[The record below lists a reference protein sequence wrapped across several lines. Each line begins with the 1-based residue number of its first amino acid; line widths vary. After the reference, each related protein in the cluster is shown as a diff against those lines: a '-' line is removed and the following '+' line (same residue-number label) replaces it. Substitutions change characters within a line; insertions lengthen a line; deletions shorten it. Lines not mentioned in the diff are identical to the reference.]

1 MPFDRKLVKYIL
13 IVINYTF
20 TIMIIIKVIGS
31 RIIFTKKNL
40 QLFCN
45 KYILVTKVFVI
56 SVVTK
61 MFVTKIFKNYST
73 SDKSVINYN

>member
-31 RIIFTKKNL
+31 RIIFTQKNL